1 MHIPPY
7 ELEKGGEIGVKLN
20 LRKWK
25 PLQEK
30 KTMRTRIANATRC
43 DMCSRKLA
51 KYAHQQ
57 SEDVG
62 PANLRLCRS
71 CWDFTKHGQKASSKR
86 IQQLTKPSTTREKS
100 WRGQ

>member
-1 MHIPPY
+1 MKH
-7 ELEKGGEIGVKLN
+7 N

-25 PLQEK
+25 PTHEK
-30 KTMRTRIANATRC
+30 KTMRMRVANATRC

-51 KYAHQQ
+51 KYAHTE

-71 CWDFTKHGQKASSKR
+71 CGDFTKHGQKASSKR
-86 IQQLTKPSTTREKS
+86 IQHLTKPSTTREKS